1 MFIRVRIHPYIVSS
15 HSEQLD
21 VSSYL
26 EYCVEKDSLVNEMWI
41 WFLACREC
49 YRTQKREVLISA
61 GDVRD
66 ALFKNMTFRKVPILC
81 Y

>member
-26 EYCVEKDSLVNEMWI
+26 EYCVEKDSLANEMWI
-41 WFLACREC
+41 RFLACREC
-49 YRTQKREVLISA
+49 YRNSEEGSPYLCRRCA
-61 GDVRD
+61 GWS
-66 ALFKNMTFRKVPILC
+66 F
-81 Y
+81 